1 MPVHI
6 DEVDTEVTAESP
18 QTPTAGAADSEEPA
32 RMMRMLEQI
41 RRDSRRTAA
50 EGFDD

>member
-6 DEVDTEVTAESP
+6 DELESDVTAESA
-18 QTPTAGAADSEEPA
+18 QTPAAGAADSEEPL
-32 RMMRMLEQI
+32 RIMRVLEQI
-41 RRDSRRTAA
+41 RRDSRRTSA